1 MLALAAAAL
10 GAPLETPP
18 RPNHRK
24 ADLPH
29 HRKGGGNHPQPKADA
44 PPRAA
49 PLPASSAP
57 IQHARHKKNK
67 AAGAPRAS
75 ALVAAQIPDSAALPT
90 AREFDEAAERELGM
104 SNSPPRRK
112 KEGVAAAASAA
123 STASAVAEAARAAAA
138 TAAEAAAKARVT
150 ATAAKARAAQARAAL
165 TAKAVNQYAPFSNSV
180 AEPDFVSSTAPVAA
194 KLAASAAPVQPD
206 AAPTVHAS
214 APRSLAAEHGE
225 HMAAPPQPAEEVANG
240 QATACRSTVHT
251 VSDDWCETTCKPG
264 QLTGAG
270 CATMCCCDTSCHE
283 DVQMKM
289 QKEVLLEESD
299 ADAEYTGGDGQCHFP
314 QCSKDVCP
322 VDGCQT
328 SWAGACKGPRPAVYV
343 ADGHSGS
350 SIITATLAN
359 LTGSFVSPWAPYWPE
374 LFGDTVQ
381 KARLLKSPTKF
392 MAQYFCNGRRMF
404 PLSGLIGFKWK
415 TYSGRYE
422 ETPQYDAAWQYIAE
436 HKVPV
441 VWVLRNTL
449 DIIVSDTLHYEQSHD
464 PTVTSFAMTVAR
476 NASKGGSLQLTLAEK
491 LNTMEDAKGKIRRKL
506 KEMGV
511 SHHISAYEMVRGRSK
526 W

>member
-1 MLALAAAAL
+1 MLAIVAAL
-10 GAPLETPP
+10 GGAPLEQPP

-29 HRKGGGNHPQPKADA
+29 HRKGGGNRPQSKADA

-49 PLPASSAP
+49 PVPASSAP
-57 IQHARHKKNK
+57 IQHGQRKKHK
-67 AAGAPRAS
+67 AASAPRAS
-75 ALVAAQIPDSAALPT
+75 ALVAAQDPDDVPALPT
-90 AREFDEAAERELGM
+90 SREFDEAAERKL
-104 SNSPPRRK
+104 SDSPARHK
-112 KEGVAAAASAA
+112 QKGGVAAAASAA
-123 STASAVAEAARAAAA
+123 STASAVAESARAAAA
-138 TAAEAAAKARVT
+138 TAAEAAAKARAT

-165 TAKAVNQYAPFSNSV
+165 SAKAVNQYAPFSNSV
-180 AEPDFVSSTAPVAA
+180 AEPDFVAPTRAPVAA
-194 KLAASAAPVQPD
+194 QLAASAAPVQPD
-206 AAPTVHAS
+206 AAPSAHAT
-214 APRSLAAEHGE
+214 AA
-225 HMAAPPQPAEEVANG
+225 AAPAEAEVANG
-240 QATACRSTVHT
+240 QATACQSTVHT

-270 CATMCCCDTSCHE
+270 CASMCCCDTSCHE
-283 DVQMKM
+283 AVQMKL
-289 QKEVLLEESD
+289 QKEVLLEQSD

-328 SWAGACKGPRPAVYV
+328 HWESTCKGPRPAVYV

-350 SIITATLAN
+350 SIITAALAN

-381 KARLLKSPTKF
+381 KARQIKSPVKF
-392 MAQYFCNGRRMF
+392 MAQYFCNGRRLY

-422 ETPQYDAAWQYIAE
+422 ETPQYDAAWQHLAE
-436 HKVPV
+436 HRIPV

-464 PTVTSFAMTVAR
+464 PTVTSFAMTVSR
-476 NASKGGSLQLTLAEK
+476 NASRVGSLQLTLAEK
-491 LNTMEDAKGKIRRKL
+491 LNSMEDAKGKIRRKL
-506 KEMGV
+506 KDMGV
-511 SHHISAYEMVRGRSK
+511 SSTYSDPNRTLT
-526 W
+526 

>member
-1 MLALAAAAL
+1 M
-10 GAPLETPP
+10 
-18 RPNHRK
+18 
-24 ADLPH
+24 
-29 HRKGGGNHPQPKADA
+29 
-44 PPRAA
+44 
-49 PLPASSAP
+49 
-57 IQHARHKKNK
+57 
-67 AAGAPRAS
+67 
-75 ALVAAQIPDSAALPT
+75 
-90 AREFDEAAERELGM
+90 
-104 SNSPPRRK
+104 
-112 KEGVAAAASAA
+112 
-123 STASAVAEAARAAAA
+123 
-138 TAAEAAAKARVT
+138 
-150 ATAAKARAAQARAAL
+150 
-165 TAKAVNQYAPFSNSV
+165 
-180 AEPDFVSSTAPVAA
+180 
-194 KLAASAAPVQPD
+194 
-206 AAPTVHAS
+206 
-214 APRSLAAEHGE
+214 
-225 HMAAPPQPAEEVANG
+225 
-240 QATACRSTVHT
+240 HT

-511 SHHISAYEMVRGRSK
+511 SHHISAYEMVSGRSK